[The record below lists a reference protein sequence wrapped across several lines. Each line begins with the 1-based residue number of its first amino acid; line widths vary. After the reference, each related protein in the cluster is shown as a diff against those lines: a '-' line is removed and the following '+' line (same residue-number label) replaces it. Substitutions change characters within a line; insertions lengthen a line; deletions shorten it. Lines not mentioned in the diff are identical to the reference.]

1 MLIRAPIR
9 AGLKPSCKKTRRC
22 STTLRPTV
30 RTILWCTS
38 LARVWWYL
46 LLKRELR
53 TDVVSRV
60 YVPPPDENMYVDRLL
75 PTLWLTTSSTTT
87 QHATVSFT
95 ADASDGAAQLRHP
108 LRYRRLMRGPSA
120 EPTSTRAPMGRRHGN
135 CPFHNSSVSR
145 RQTTFRPAA
154 GVIKSTASEPDT
166 SQLRPLVIHADA
178 CHRVPS
184 TRITWYPRS
193 KCH

>member
-1 MLIRAPIR
+1 M
-9 AGLKPSCKKTRRC
+9 
-22 STTLRPTV
+22 
-30 RTILWCTS
+30 
-38 LARVWWYL
+38 ARVWWYL

-60 YVPPPDENMYVDRLL
+60 DVPPPDENMYVDRLL

-87 QHATVSFT
+87 QRATFT
-95 ADASDGAAQLRHP
+95 ADASDGAAQ
-108 LRYRRLMRGPSA
+108 
-120 EPTSTRAPMGRRHGN
+120 PTSSSSLSAPNERTFRRTYIHKSPDGEKTWKLRLPQFVRFTTTNNIPPRCRRHQM
-135 CPFHNSSVSR
+135 HN
-145 RQTTFRPAA
+145 
-154 GVIKSTASEPDT
+154 KMPDT

-178 CHRVPS
+178 CHRVRS